1 MATVLFVKGNPRTKE
16 ESVSVKMYEEFLST
30 YKQENPE
37 DEIVELD
44 LYAENLPYLN
54 ADMLNGLFKPLQQ
67 IATTPEEDAARET
80 SDRYL
85 EQFIDADK
93 VVFAFPLWN
102 FTIPAALH
110 TYIDYL
116 SRAGKTFKYTPE
128 GPLGLMG
135 DKKVALLNARGGI
148 YSNGPTAQLEMSM
161 NYMRNVMGFWGVE
174 QLSTVVIEGHNQMP
188 DQAETIIADGLEEVR
203 KTAKAF

>member
-44 LYAENLPYLN
+44 LYAENLPYLDAN
-54 ADMLNGLFKPLQQ
+54 MLNGLFKPLQQ

-174 QLSTVVIEGHNQMP
+174 QLSTVVIEGHNQVP